1 MNSPDP
7 SFALSYPLA
16 DALAAPATQEVA
28 AGVHWLRFTLPWALN
43 HINLYLLD
51 DGEGCTLIDTG
62 LGDEATRALWD
73 ALLAQWP
80 KPVTRIVVTH
90 FHPDHIGN
98 AAWLA
103 TRCQAPVVMT
113 MGEFLLAHVVHAQLP
128 GFDTPTMQA
137 HFREHGLDDERVE
150 AQGARGNIYARGVP
164 ELPAQYQRIVEGEV
178 LRIGGHDWQVITG
191 TGHSPEHAALACP
204 AQGLLISGDMLLPR
218 ISTNVNAPASTPEE
232 DSVGRFLTSIRK
244 FCSLPADTLV
254 LPSHGLPFR
263 GIAARVAQ
271 LEAHHAERDA
281 QLLDVL
287 EVPHTASE
295 LLPVLFSR
303 PLDRHQLMFALAEAI
318 AHLNHLV
325 ATGRARRLHDARG
338 VIRFQAVQR

>member
-1 MNSPDP
+1 MNAPAFPPELD
-7 SFALSYPLA
+7 YPFPTVPT
-16 DALAAPATQEVA
+16 APATQA
-28 AGVHWLRFTLPWALN
+28 LAPGVHWLRLALPWALN

-51 DGEGCTLIDTG
+51 DGDGCTLVDTG
-62 LGDEATRALWD
+62 LGDEASRALWD
-73 ALLAQWP
+73 TLLAQWP
-80 KPVTRIVVTH
+80 RPITRIVVTH

-98 AAWLA
+98 AAWLS
-103 TRCQAPVVMT
+103 TRCKAPVVMT
-113 MGEFLLAHVVHAQLP
+113 MGEYLLAHVVHAQLP

-164 ELPAQYQRIVEGEV
+164 ELPAQYERIVEGDV
-178 LRIGGHDWQVITG
+178 VRIDGHDWRVIVG
-191 TGHSPEHAALACP
+191 TGHSPEHAALACESR
-204 AQGLLISGDMLLPR
+204 GLLISGDMLLPR
-218 ISTNVNAPASTPEE
+218 ISTNVNAPASTPHD
-232 DSVGRFLTSIRK
+232 DSVGRFLASIRK
-244 FCSLPADTLV
+244 FLPLPADTLV

-263 GIAARVAQ
+263 GIATRVAQ

-287 EVPHTASE
+287 EVPHTAAD

-303 PLDRHQLMFALAEAI
+303 PLDRHQMMFALAEAI

-325 ATGRARRLHDARG
+325 ATGRARRLHDAGG
-338 VIRFQAVQR
+338 VIRFQAIPP